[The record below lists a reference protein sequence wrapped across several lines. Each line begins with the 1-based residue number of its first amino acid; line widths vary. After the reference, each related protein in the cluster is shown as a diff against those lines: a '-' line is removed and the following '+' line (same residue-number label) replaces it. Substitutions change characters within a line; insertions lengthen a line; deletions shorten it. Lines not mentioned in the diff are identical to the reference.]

1 MAIAKRNYLLIVEG
15 SIMEPTIFNY
25 VLPQYGFD
33 VIKIQEQLSSD
44 SDFTK
49 MEFSDDKDTIF
60 IVQGPK
66 NRVKDLIETEVDLNS
81 DSLSRKFFGPDVYF
95 AGIFLI
101 YDTDHNLKE
110 QLEKAFLKFNDSSE
124 GLLIL
129 SAPCIEALGE
139 FDFDFI
145 YEDKSFENYKTRL
158 NQYYQDNYG
167 MNTKEYI
174 QCNFNKLILES
185 LIRNKDSFEKE
196 NEEWDVNNVVLHPQY
211 LLETY
216 RKYNNC
222 YGNCE
227 DDYKVVIRYYA
238 TIIYVV
244 IAYLKRLEREVSN
257 LDILKKYLEEIEI
270 KNYQLIMKYAKI
282 LVSNKITTL
291 NEFIDLTKVDNLQ
304 ARYLFLKFEEKG
316 IISKRIK
323 GEGRKLLIDEKNI
336 DKFFEEN

>member
-25 VLPQYGFD
+25 VLPQYGFN
-33 VIKIQEQLSSD
+33 VVKIREQLSSD

-49 MEFSDDKDTIF
+49 TEFSSDKDTIF

-66 NRVKDLIETEVDLNS
+66 NRVKDLMDTEVDLNS
-81 DSLSRKFFGPDVYF
+81 DNLSRKFFGPDVYF

-110 QLEKAFLKFNDSSE
+110 QLERAYFKFNDSSE

-139 FDFDFI
+139 FDVNFI
-145 YEDKSFENYKTRL
+145 YEDSSFENYKTRL
-158 NQYYQDNYG
+158 NQHYQDIYG

-185 LIRNKDSFEKE
+185 LIHNKDTFEKE
-196 NEEWDVNNVVLHPQY
+196 NEKWNVNNVVMHPQY
-211 LLETY
+211 LLEIH
-216 RKYNNC
+216 KKFNSC
-222 YGNCE
+222 FGGCE
-227 DDYKVVIRYYA
+227 ENYKVCIRYYA

-244 IAYLKRLEREVSN
+244 IAYLKRLEREISN
-257 LDILKKYLEEIEI
+257 LDILK
-270 KNYQLIMKYAKI
+270 N
-282 LVSNKITTL
+282 T
-291 NEFIDLTKVDNLQ
+291 
-304 ARYLFLKFEEKG
+304 
-316 IISKRIK
+316 
-323 GEGRKLLIDEKNI
+323 
-336 DKFFEEN
+336 

>member
-25 VLPQYGFD
+25 VLPQYGFN
-33 VIKIQEQLSSD
+33 VVKIQEQLSSD
-44 SDFTK
+44 ADFTK
-49 MEFSDDKDTIF
+49 IEFSDDKDTIF

-66 NRVKDLIETEVDLNS
+66 NRVKDLIDTEVNLNS

-110 QLEKAFLKFNDSSE
+110 QLEKTFLKFNDSSE

-129 SAPCIEALGE
+129 SVPCIEALGE

-145 YEDKSFENYKTRL
+145 YENSSFENYKTRL
-158 NQYYQDNYG
+158 NQHYQDIYG

-185 LIRNKDSFEKE
+185 LIHNKETFEKE
-196 NEEWDVNNVVLHPQY
+196 NEEWEVDNIVMHPQY
-211 LLETY
+211 LLEIY
-216 RKYNNC
+216 KKYNNC
-222 YGNCE
+222 FGDCE
-227 DDYKVVIRYYA
+227 ENYKVCIRYYA

-244 IAYLKRLEREVSN
+244 IAYLKRLEREISN
-257 LDILKKYLEEIEI
+257 LEILKKYLEEIEI
-270 KNYQLIMKYAKI
+270 KNYRSVMEYAKI

-291 NEFIDLTKVDNLQ
+291 NKFVEMTKVDNLR
-304 ARYLFLKFEEKG
+304 ARHLFYNFEEIG
-316 IISKRIK
+316 FISKRIK

-336 DKFFEEN
+336 DKFLKEN